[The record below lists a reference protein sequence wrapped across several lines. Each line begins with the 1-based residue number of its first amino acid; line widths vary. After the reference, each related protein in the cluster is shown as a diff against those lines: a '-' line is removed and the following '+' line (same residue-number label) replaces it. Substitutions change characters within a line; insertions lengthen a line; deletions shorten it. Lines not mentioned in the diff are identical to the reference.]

1 MIEAGGR
8 DRVGNTVSRFLAD
21 WRASGIA
28 GVVLRGY
35 EGLPT
40 RIENDLDILVE
51 KPRVREFEQLLL
63 RAATADGL
71 KRFARIERSAGSPV
85 AHRFLDPESGRQLS
99 IDLFT
104 NLNWRGLSFL
114 SARSVLDGRV
124 AIDTVDIPRPGHEAA
139 ASLFS
144 KILHGSWVPEDRR
157 ERIRELALR
166 DENEFVRV
174 SELAFGRSVAQ
185 ELLARVTTLR
195 LSTDRAETGR
205 LRRALVR
212 RAFAR
217 SPIAALTGVAAD
229 VGRIAHR
236 VRRPSGV
243 FIALVGPDG
252 SGKSTLAEPL
262 ADRLAGRLG
271 GVNGHTFH
279 WKPKRLRGAGGG
291 PVTSPHARPPRSR
304 AASRLWLGLHLAEF
318 TVGYFTAIYPR
329 LVRGQPVVG
338 ERYLFDLWLD
348 PLRYRLDL
356 PGGSVPDR
364 GGLRVLAPD
373 ITLCLM
379 ADAGVLQS
387 RKSEVSIE
395 TTERQLAAI
404 AAMAH
409 STPSAHEV
417 NVALTEAEVLDS
429 CERVVLDWLFRR
441 DSRRHSP
448 GTVVTDPT

>member
-1 MIEAGGR
+1 MIGPGDR
-8 DRVGNTVSRFLAD
+8 DRIGTAVARFLAD

-40 RIENDLDILVE
+40 RVENDLDILVE
-51 KPRVREFEQLLL
+51 KPRVQEFEQLML
-63 RAATADGL
+63 RAADANGL
-71 KRFARIERSAGSPV
+71 QRFARIERSAGSPV
-85 AHRFLDPESGRQLS
+85 AHRFFDPESGRQLS

-104 NLNWRGLSFL
+104 DLNWRGLSFL
-114 SARSVLDGRV
+114 AAPTVLGGRV
-124 AIDTVDIPRPGHEAA
+124 SSDPVDIPRPGHEAA

-144 KILHGSWVPEDRR
+144 KVLHGSWVREDRG

-166 DENEFVRV
+166 DEAEFLRV
-174 SELAFGRSVAQ
+174 AEVAFGRSAGQ
-185 ELLARVTTLR
+185 ELLDRVASLR
-195 LSTDRAETGR
+195 LAPDPAETGR

-212 RAFAR
+212 GALAG
-217 SPIAALTGVAAD
+217 SPIVSLTGVAAD
-229 VGRIAHR
+229 LGRIAHR

-252 SGKSTLAEPL
+252 SGKSTLAAPL
-262 ADRLAGRLG
+262 ADRLARRLG
-271 GVNGHTFH
+271 GVSGHTFH
-279 WKPKRLRGAGGG
+279 WKPKRLRGRGGG

-318 TVGYFTAIYPR
+318 ATGYLTVILPR

-356 PGGSVPDR
+356 PSGTVSDGGR
-364 GGLRVLAPD
+364 LRLLGPD
-373 ITLCLM
+373 ITLCLI
-379 ADAGVLQS
+379 ADARVLQS

-404 AAMAH
+404 EAMAGA
-409 STPSAHEV
+409 TPAAHVV
-417 NVALTEAEVLDS
+417 NVAVPEAEVLDA
-429 CERVVLDWLFRR
+429 CERVVLEWLSRR
-441 DSRRHSP
+441 DSRRHP
-448 GTVVTDPT
+448 GSSRSST